1 MKPTNRPDNTGTSRR
16 DATAL
21 ALLGAMLLAL
31 AMVGSAS
38 LSAIGSGS
46 FQQVLNAIGLGTSP
60 VIESEQ
66 RRQAAVLDSLG
77 RIVHNMSADVGSLNA
92 RIKQADSHEAAVS
105 DRFALVDAD
114 IAALSAEVRSLRTA
128 RAQTASEPWREPVD
142 RVDTEVAATRSD
154 LVALRSSLD
163 GFDQTYRKDIN
174 TITKRL
180 DRLEQS
186 AGRDLTSSLRPQVR
200 KKQVRHSLPL
210 PATVAGTAMWG
221 DGTIPQNRF

>member
-1 MKPTNRPDNTGTSRR
+1 MKPTNRPDETGTSRR

-46 FQQVLNAIGLGTSP
+46 FQQVLNAIGFGTSP
-60 VIESEQ
+60 AIESEQ

-92 RIKQADSHEAAVS
+92 RIKQADSHEVAVS
-105 DRFALVDAD
+105 DRFSLVDAD
-114 IAALSAEVRSLRTA
+114 IATLSAEVRSLRTA
-128 RAQTASEPWREPVD
+128 RAEAAPETWRAPVD
-142 RVDTEVAATRSD
+142 RIDTEVTAAHSD
-154 LVALRSSLD
+154 LVSLRSSLD
-163 GFDQTYRKDIN
+163 GFDQMYRKDIA
-174 TITKRL
+174 TINKRL
-180 DRLEQS
+180 DRLEQTV
-186 AGRDLTSSLRPQVR
+186 GHDLTSSLRPQIR
-200 KKQVRHSLPL
+200 KKQVRQRPRLPE
-210 PATVAGTAMWG
+210 TVAGTAMWG